1 MFRETLSGVSK
12 GVLVTTDELFQYLQQ
27 PNVRVAEV
35 DWDPSAAYHQGHV
48 KGAVLIDWRRDMN
61 NPLIRDVV
69 DKNGFEEL
77 MGRLGI
83 ANDTTVLLY
92 GDFNNWFAT
101 YAFWV
106 FKYYGH
112 EDVRIVDGGRKKLI
126 EEGREFTKEVP
137 SYPPTKYTAKPPDE
151 RIRVYLDT
159 ILKLQAL
166 RPPNITLVDVRSPA
180 EFKGEILAPPEY
192 PGEGGQRGGHIPGAK
207 NIPWGKAVRDD
218 GTFKS
223 LDELRAIYTAE
234 GVTPDK
240 TIITYCRIGE
250 RASHTFF
257 VLKYLLGYPDV
268 RVYTGSFSEYG
279 NLEKVPIER

>member
-1 MFRETLSGVSK
+1 M
-12 GVLVTTDELFQYLQQ
+12 
-27 PNVRVAEV
+27 

-159 ILKLQAL
+159 IIKIQAL

-180 EFKGEILAPPEY
+180 EFKGEILAPPQSILGRVVRGAATFPAPRTS
-192 PGEGGQRGGHIPGAK
+192 PGGR
-207 NIPWGKAVRDD
+207 
-218 GTFKS
+218 
-223 LDELRAIYTAE
+223 L
-234 GVTPDK
+234 
-240 TIITYCRIGE
+240 
-250 RASHTFF
+250 
-257 VLKYLLGYPDV
+257 
-268 RVYTGSFSEYG
+268 
-279 NLEKVPIER
+279 